1 MKKTKVKR
9 KMTGKDFVSVFFL
22 ALFLLGAIA
31 LFTSND
37 GRGSSR
43 DPSHGELVITEV
55 TDPPITE
62 EPTDYEDPYR
72 YDNNVSIWEL
82 F

>member
-31 LFTSND
+31 LFASND
-37 GRGSSR
+37 GSGSSR
-43 DPSHGELVITEV
+43 DPSRGELVITEV

>member
-31 LFTSND
+31 LFASND

-43 DPSHGELVITEV
+43 DPSRGELVITEV

-72 YDNNVSIWEL
+72 YDNNVSIGDL

>member
-1 MKKTKVKR
+1 VEKLIV
-9 KMTGKDFVSVFFL
+9 VFFF

-31 LFTSND
+31 LFASND

-43 DPSHGELVITEV
+43 DPSRGELVITEV

-82 F
+82 V